1 MFSGV
6 TPYEF
11 SLWVMAAVTLVVRE
25 ARSPHESVAE
35 ARAPIE
41 FYCGIAITQGDLYD
55 CGVVGYKSEGTRNL
69 GDFTFWLQTISITG
83 HKRLPFY
90 PFFLFK
96 IVLKLRESHF
106 LSCFGQER
114 V

>member
-11 SLWVMAAVTLVVRE
+11 SLWVMVAVTLVGRE

-35 ARAPIE
+35 ARAPTE
-41 FYCGIAITQGDLYD
+41 FYCGIAITQGDLCD
-55 CGVVGYKSEGTRNL
+55 CGVVGYKSEGTRTSL
-69 GDFTFWLQTISITG
+69 FGFKLLASQDTKGCLFI
-83 HKRLPFY
+83 PFL
-90 PFFLFK
+90 LFK
-96 IVLKLRESHF
+96 IVLKLRESYF
-106 LSCFGQER
+106 LSCFEQKR

>member
-35 ARAPIE
+35 ARAPTE
-41 FYCGIAITQGDLYD
+41 FYCGIAIMQGDLCD

-69 GDFTFWLQTISITG
+69 GDFTFWLQTVSITG
-83 HKRLPFY
+83 HKRLLIY
-90 PFFLFK
+90 PFFSFQNCFKTSRVTFSILF
-96 IVLKLRESHF
+96 
-106 LSCFGQER
+106 
-114 V
+114 